1 MTPNLF
7 EAYQAE
13 IRGVEAQIESERK
26 ALSTEEDR
34 SQAEFLRFRAKNLGK
49 VLETLKSNL
58 TSIVVAERN
67 AEDLQVRFIRW
78 RELCAVAR
86 DAQDTMEALAKKI
99 GPAVTACVPVAN
111 AVARAEAALEQ
122 HRSRPLPDYPTQPE
136 IARKEAEEGKLK
148 LALDELRAN
157 LRELQ
162 TAAGHARS
170 AWTTAAQK
178 FDEACFKERMARLP
192 SEEPAVSKFS
202 RVA

>member
-1 MTPNLF
+1 MTPQLF
-7 EAYQAE
+7 EAYQAA
-13 IRGVEAQIESERK
+13 IRGVEAQIESERQ

-67 AEDLQVRFIRW
+67 AEDLQVRFVRW
-78 RELCAVAR
+78 RELCAIAR
-86 DAQDTMEALAKKI
+86 DAQDTMEALARKI

-122 HRSRPLPDYPTQPE
+122 HRSRPLPDYATEPE
-136 IARKEAEEGKLK
+136 LANKQAEEEKLK

-157 LRELQ
+157 LRERQL
-162 TAAGHARS
+162 AIGHVRN

-192 SEEPAVSKFS
+192 GEEP
-202 RVA
+202 VAGKSWVAA